1 MMLFVIQFAIV
12 LTCIGIG
19 GRFGGIGLGA
29 AGGLGLAILTF
40 GFGVP
45 PDSPPI
51 TVISIILAVI
61 TCIAILQ
68 AAGGLDLFVTIA
80 EKILQKRPSAITFLG
95 PAVAYLFTAICGTG
109 YVAFSIYPVIAEIAA
124 DARVRPERRP
134 VNAVF
139 FWPRYLYR
147 VALFNICDRGLSLA
161 AKTEYYN

>member
-80 EKILQKRPSAITFLG
+80 EKILQKELVQSRFLG
-95 PAVAYLFTAICGTG
+95 QQLLIFYGNMWNWLC
-109 YVAFSIYPVIAEIAA
+109 
-124 DARVRPERRP
+124 R
-134 VNAVF
+134 F
-139 FWPRYLYR
+139 FH
-147 VALFNICDRGLSLA
+147 LSC
-161 AKTEYYN
+161 YC

>member
-80 EKILQKRPSAITFLG
+80 EKILQKRPGAITFLG

-109 YVAFSIYPVIAEIAA
+109 VMLPTY
-124 DARVRPERRP
+124 
-134 VNAVF
+134 
-139 FWPRYLYR
+139 
-147 VALFNICDRGLSLA
+147 
-161 AKTEYYN
+161 

>member
-80 EKILQKRPSAITFLG
+80 EKEAWCNHVSWASSCLSFYGNMWNWLCR
-95 PAVAYLFTAICGTG
+95 
-109 YVAFSIYPVIAEIAA
+109 
-124 DARVRPERRP
+124 
-134 VNAVF
+134 F
-139 FWPRYLYR
+139 FH
-147 VALFNICDRGLSLA
+147 LSC
-161 AKTEYYN
+161 YC

>member
-80 EKILQKRPSAITFLG
+80 EKYCKRGLVQSRFLG
-95 PAVAYLFTAICGTG
+95 QQLLIFLRQYVELVMSLFPFILLLLK
-109 YVAFSIYPVIAEIAA
+109 SQLMQE
-124 DARVRPERRP
+124 
-134 VNAVF
+134 
-139 FWPRYLYR
+139 
-147 VALFNICDRGLSLA
+147 
-161 AKTEYYN
+161 

>member
-80 EKILQKRPSAITFLG
+80 EKILQKRPGAITFLG
-95 PAVAYLFTAICGTG
+95 PFYGNMWNWLC
-109 YVAFSIYPVIAEIAA
+109 
-124 DARVRPERRP
+124 R
-134 VNAVF
+134 F
-139 FWPRYLYR
+139 FH
-147 VALFNICDRGLSLA
+147 LSC
-161 AKTEYYN
+161 YC

>member
-1 MMLFVIQFAIV
+1 MLFVIQFAIV

-80 EKILQKRPSAITFLG
+80 EKILQKRALVQSRFLG
-95 PAVAYLFTAICGTG
+95 QQLLIFFTAICGTG
-109 YVAFSIYPVIAEIAA
+109 YVAF
-124 DARVRPERRP
+124 
-134 VNAVF
+134 F
-139 FWPRYLYR
+139 H
-147 VALFNICDRGLSLA
+147 LSC
-161 AKTEYYN
+161 YC